1 MSFQVK
7 VSVPGPLPDITD
19 TYRGPQEIVDHELAL
34 ARKKGKARP
43 VIVTSSQANNEA
55 GKMKRRA
62 LTPGT
67 SPAGS

>member
-34 ARKKGKARP
+34 AR
-43 VIVTSSQANNEA
+43 
-55 GKMKRRA
+55 
-62 LTPGT
+62 T
-67 SPAGS
+67 SPW